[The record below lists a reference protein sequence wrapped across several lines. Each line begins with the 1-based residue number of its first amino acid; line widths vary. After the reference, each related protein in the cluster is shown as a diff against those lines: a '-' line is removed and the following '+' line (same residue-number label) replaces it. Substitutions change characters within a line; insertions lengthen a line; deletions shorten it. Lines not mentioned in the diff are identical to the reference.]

1 GGNMHNFYASLGE
14 KVENAE
20 IQVTIQGQ
28 TISSN
33 YGKQAS
39 CTYNFEQLLSAGLEN
54 HLYIG
59 ADKNLNVDQR
69 ALIDELA
76 GEAYESYK
84 QFKSHPMFVP
94 YLEHVTPLKYFGMT
108 NIGSRP
114 LKRGK
119 GGGLKFED
127 LRAIPFV
134 GSWAQ
139 MKQNIP
145 GFYGVGAAVSVLEK
159 KGKLGELKALYN
171 DSLFFRALLGNSMQ
185 SLTKC
190 FYPATAY
197 LKQDKNYGEF
207 WEIMYD
213 EYLRSIEKLKE
224 VSSMDELMGDNKV
237 IKKSIEIRERIVLPL
252 ITVQQYAI
260 QKILETGETTEL
272 LQKLILRSMFGII
285 NAARN
290 AA

>member
-1 GGNMHNFYASLGE
+1 
-14 KVENAE
+14 
-20 IQVTIQGQ
+20 
-28 TISSN
+28 
-33 YGKQAS
+33 
-39 CTYNFEQLLSAGLEN
+39 
-54 HLYIG
+54 
-59 ADKNLNVDQR
+59 
-69 ALIDELA
+69 
-76 GEAYESYK
+76 
-84 QFKSHPMFVP
+84 
-94 YLEHVTPLKYFGMT
+94 
-108 NIGSRP
+108 
-114 LKRGK
+114 
-119 GGGLKFED
+119 
-127 LRAIPFV
+127 
-134 GSWAQ
+134 

-145 GFYGVGAAVSVLEK
+145 GFYGVGAAVEVLEK
-159 KGKLGELKALYN
+159 KGKLGELKDLYN
-171 DSLFFRALLGNSMQ
+171 NSLFFRALLGNSMQ

-260 QKILETGETTEL
+260 QQILETGKSTDV